1 MVRRWVKVD
10 VRTAAP
16 GAVAFVTIDRPEK
29 LNAMHSPLMEEL
41 AGALGALADHP
52 QLAAVV
58 LTGAGERAFIG
69 GADIDEMVAFATPAQ
84 ARQFIVRVHRICEA
98 LRSLPVPTIARING
112 MTFGGGLEVAAA
124 CDVRVSSDSAIF
136 GMPEVRLGIPSVVEA
151 ALLPHLIGWGRTRQ
165 LLLFGENF
173 TAQQALDWGFVE
185 RVVAAPDLDQ
195 AVEVWL
201 SQLAK
206 CSPAAVRLQKSLIR
220 AWEDLP
226 IRAAIAAG
234 VDAFERAAEGG
245 EPAAA
250 MARHLAERAAR
261 RQGAPQAAPG
271 KPGEAI

>member
-1 MVRRWVKVD
+1 MERRWVKVD

-41 AGALGALADHP
+41 AGALGALADRP

-58 LTGAGERAFIG
+58 LTGAGRAFIG
-69 GADIDEMVAFATPAQ
+69 GADIDEMAAFATPAQ

-151 ALLPHLIGWGRTRQ
+151 ALLPHLIGWGRTRE

-173 TAQQALDWGFVE
+173 TAQQALEWGFVE
-185 RVVAAPDLDQ
+185 RVVAEADLD
-195 AVEVWL
+195 ETIEIWL

-206 CSPAAVRLQKSLIR
+206 CSPAAVRIQKSLIR

-250 MARHLAERAAR
+250 MARHLAERAMR
-261 RQGAPQAAPG
+261 RQGASQAAPG